1 MHIVLNASILQV
13 VHTDKYGM
21 QNKQKGVNTL
31 KRSDYVK
38 HMFDN
43 NADLECIKVE
53 GDYALLFIFRDYAYL
68 TDMNKN
74 DVLESIIK
82 GDDFI
87 EQGFKE
93 FFDLEAFLDEALYNE
108 EKGENYVVD
117 FDQFC
122 YRLFRKRLRCLQTR
136 I

>member
-1 MHIVLNASILQV
+1 
-13 VHTDKYGM
+13 
-21 QNKQKGVNTL
+21 
-31 KRSDYVK
+31 
-38 HMFDN
+38 MFDN

-117 FDQFC
+117 FD
-122 YRLFRKRLRCLQTR
+122 
-136 I
+136 